1 MSGTGLIACNQ
12 VNTLEAETKRPVLD
26 SSRRIQDASIK
37 KSAKFAKE
45 IFSPHF
51 GRPIATRTTNFSHA
65 GWSRTR
71 CTTQLGHILTGNSPV
86 ALRSYRCH
94 VLVRQAPRRATR
106 TTISARPRSA
116 LTARQSISTCRP
128 VVSCY
133 QSCYWCDVHYT
144 WGDQCC
150 SAFAAAALALQRASE
165 RGSRAGA
172 VVRVVA
178 PTHPAQACLSV
189 SIRSCVP
196 APLI

>member
-1 MSGTGLIACNQ
+1 M
-12 VNTLEAETKRPVLD
+12 D
-26 SSRRIQDASIK
+26 SSRRVQDASLK

-45 IFSPHF
+45 FFSPHF

-71 CTTQLGHILTGNSPV
+71 CTTQLGHVTNREHPNCTL
-86 ALRSYRCH
+86 SYTCHH

-150 SAFAAAALALQRASE
+150 SAFAAVALALQRASE

-189 SIRSCVP
+189 SIRSCMP